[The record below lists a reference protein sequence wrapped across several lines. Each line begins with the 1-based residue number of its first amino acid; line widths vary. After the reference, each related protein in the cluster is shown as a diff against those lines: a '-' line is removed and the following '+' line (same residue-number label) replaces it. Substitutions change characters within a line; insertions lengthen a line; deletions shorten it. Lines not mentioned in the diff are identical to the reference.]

1 MAGDGQEDVIEVEA
15 IKDLPNE
22 EQVELIVGCC
32 LDYIIHLFFVHI
44 KPWAWVTELDR

>member
-1 MAGDGQEDVIEVEA
+1 MLDGVLLRKVNCDEGDISVI
-15 IKDLPNE
+15 
-22 EQVELIVGCC
+22 GCC